1 MSGNTTTA
9 GASEVL
15 AAVGVGLEFQGVRA
29 LDQVSFSIR
38 EGEIC
43 ALIGPNGAGKSSL
56 LNVLNGIY
64 QPTDGFIRAHDQ
76 VLRALRPQRVA
87 RLGIARTFQHLGLF
101 PGMTVL
107 ENVLTGRALKH
118 QAHWLVQ
125 ALGLPAGRR
134 DEISQTRSAD
144 AVLEFLGIA
153 PWRNVPVSE
162 LSYGIQKKVDLA
174 RALASEPSILLLDEP
189 MAGLNKVDKEEMA
202 RLITRINREHK
213 VTVVIIEHDIGVV
226 MGLSDHIIVLD
237 HGQKIGDGSPAQV
250 RANPAVIEAYLGT
263 GEGTGQGASEHE
275 SKVDAPAARPQPAVA
290 L

>member
-1 MSGNTTTA
+1 MSVIATTA
-9 GASEVL
+9 GVSEVL
-15 AAVGVGLEFQGVRA
+15 AAVDVSLEFQGVRA

-64 QPTDGFIRAHDQ
+64 QPSDGFIRAQDQ
-76 VLRALRPQRVA
+76 ALRAPSPQRVA
-87 RLGIARTFQHLGLF
+87 RQGIARTFQHLGLF

-118 QAHWLVQ
+118 QAHWMVQ
-125 ALGLPAGRR
+125 ALGLPAARR
-134 DEISQTRSAD
+134 AEISQTRSAD
-144 AVLEFLGIA
+144 AVLEFVGIA

-162 LSYGIQKKVDLA
+162 LSYGLQKKVDLA

-202 RLITRINREHK
+202 QLITRINREHK

-263 GEGTGQGASEHE
+263 GEGTEEHKG
-275 SKVDAPAARPQPAVA
+275 KVDAPVARPQPAVA